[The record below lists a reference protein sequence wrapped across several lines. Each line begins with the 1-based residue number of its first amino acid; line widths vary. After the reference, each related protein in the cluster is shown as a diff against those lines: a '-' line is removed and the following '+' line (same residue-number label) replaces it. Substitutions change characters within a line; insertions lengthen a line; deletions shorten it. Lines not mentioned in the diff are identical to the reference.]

1 MIDDDHPTRAQIA
14 AAATR
19 LFATGGYG
27 GVSLRAIAAEAG
39 VQLSLIPY
47 HFGSKAGL
55 YRAIWASWMGRVPA
69 AALLKRRALPQ
80 SASLNARVGAVVA
93 AFFDGPRSLLLEKG
107 GADFVA
113 IMVREAHDPSAVGR
127 GLLDKFIR
135 PNGRKI
141 VAELAG
147 LLPKLHPLEF
157 TVGRQ
162 MMVSALRIVIEQDRQ
177 PRSGLSDVAEV
188 DRLFSILVDYVT
200 RGWLG
205 LAAQSATAKVAK
217 TAATLGSIRRYSNS
231 QRGQ

>member
-1 MIDDDHPTRAQIA
+1 MIDDDHPTRVQIA

-19 LFATGGYG
+19 LFATSGYG

-80 SASLNARVGAVVA
+80 SASLNARVRAVVT
-93 AFFDGPRSLLLEKG
+93 AFFDGPRSLLLGKKG

-127 GLLDKFIR
+127 GLLDEFIR

-147 LLPKLHPLEF
+147 LLPMLHPQEF

-205 LAAQSATAKVAK
+205 LAAQSAIAKVAK
-217 TAATLGSIRRYSNS
+217 TAATHGSIRRYSN
-231 QRGQ
+231 R